1 MCIRGVSYNLM
12 IFFKTVVV
20 VEATTE
26 VIDEETIIE
35 KVVHLVLIDIIM
47 AEIVHAHTRHSG
59 RDINVVV
66 LMVGGIFIF
75 IP

>member
-1 MCIRGVSYNLM
+1 M
-12 IFFKTVVV
+12 VV

-35 KVVHLVLIDIIM
+35 MVVHLVLIDIIM

-66 LMVGGIFIF
+66 LMVGGILFLFRKRICSLTGDQR
-75 IP
+75 

>member
-1 MCIRGVSYNLM
+1 M
-12 IFFKTVVV
+12 
-20 VEATTE
+20 E
-26 VIDEETIIE
+26 VIDGETIIE
-35 KVVHLVLIDIIM
+35 MVVHLVLIDIIM